1 MSEAENNNDKPVPRA
16 FMEELGFE
24 LPDEV
29 FSFYI
34 DGDDIVFN
42 LQIVEESGCNFR
54 FYEQQEK
61 FPLSGEQVKKLKDA
75 GYYSKEGLL
84 IL

>member
-1 MSEAENNNDKPVPRA
+1 MCKAEKNSDKPVPRA

-24 LPDEV
+24 LPEEV

-34 DGDDIVFN
+34 DGSDIVFN
-42 LQIVEESGCNFR
+42 LQIIEEVGCDFR
-54 FYEQQEK
+54 FYQRQEK
-61 FPLSGEQVKKLKDA
+61 FPLNDEQIQKLKDA
-75 GYYSKEGLL
+75 GYYSTEGFL